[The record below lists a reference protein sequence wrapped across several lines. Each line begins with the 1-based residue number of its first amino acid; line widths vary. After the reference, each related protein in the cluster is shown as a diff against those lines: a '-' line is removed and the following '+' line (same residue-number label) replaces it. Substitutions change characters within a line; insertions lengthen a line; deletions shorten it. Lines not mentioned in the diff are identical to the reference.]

1 MPFDHSLVDQPSA
14 PSVHSYTWRDAA
26 LYALG
31 IGARKDE
38 LDYLYEGKGPKV
50 YPSFGVVPG
59 FSSMF
64 ELLSKSGGDLAMLVH
79 GSQRVRVHQQF
90 KPADTLS
97 TVTKIRGIYDMR
109 KFAVMYLDSETKSAD
124 GAVVC
129 ESTASMFFRGEGGFG
144 GTTVPKEAKIVEVPR
159 GEGAREPDFRVEET
173 TSPELALLYRL
184 SGDVNPLHADP
195 EFATSVGFPR
205 GPILH
210 GLCTYGHM
218 VRHAAKAA
226 LGGDASRLT
235 GFDASFKKPVWPGDT
250 LITEGWN
257 VGDGKIAL
265 QMKVKERDEV
275 VLGGWATYR

>member
-1 MPFDHSLVDQPSA
+1 M
-14 PSVHSYTWRDAA
+14 A

-38 LDYLYEGKGPKV
+38 LDYLFEGKGPKV

-64 ELLSKSGGDLAMLVH
+64 ELLQKSGGDLSMLVH
-79 GSQRVRVHQQF
+79 GSQRVRVHRQF
-90 KPADTLS
+90 KPSDTLA
-97 TVTKIRGIYDMR
+97 TTTKIRGIYDMR
-109 KFAVMYLDSETKSAD
+109 KFAVMYLDSETKGED
-124 GAVVC
+124 GSVIC
-129 ESTASMFFRGEGGFG
+129 ESTASMVLPRRGRLRRQHRAEGREDRRGCRAATTGGRPTFR
-144 GTTVPKEAKIVEVPR
+144 I
-159 GEGAREPDFRVEET
+159 EET

-195 EFATSVGFPR
+195 GFAERVGFPQ

-218 VRHAAKAA
+218 VRHVVKGA

-235 GFDASFKKPVWPGDT
+235 AFDGGFKKPVWPGDT
-250 LITEGWN
+250 FVTEGWQ
-257 VGDGKIAL
+257 VGEGKIAL

-275 VLGGWATYR
+275 VLTGWATYS